1 MALYNVE
8 VIEKLSRVVEQ
19 EADSY
24 EIAEELIATK
34 YADEEI
40 VLDWEDLEYT
50 KYKPYPSQE
59 LVEYFNVNI
68 KYDSK
73 NKLLNFSNKYDSIAT
88 YDCKIQ
94 EDFNNALNDF
104 LEDYIELEDVKAEK
118 IWRYKNEESLLRTS
132 YGIDKTD
139 LLMYKANNCLAQEH
153 SRIYQTTVDRYK
165 DSEDLYNDYFANKK

>member
-8 VIEKLSRVVEQ
+8 VIEKLSRVVDQ
-19 EADSY
+19 EADFY

-34 YADEEI
+34 FADEEI

-59 LVEYFNVNI
+59 LIEDYNVNI

-73 NKLLNFSNKYDSIAT
+73 NKILNFSNKYNSIAT

-94 EDFNNALNDF
+94 GYFNNALNDF
-104 LEDYIELEDVKAEK
+104 LK
-118 IWRYKNEESLLRTS
+118 IILN
-132 YGIDKTD
+132 
-139 LLMYKANNCLAQEH
+139 
-153 SRIYQTTVDRYK
+153 
-165 DSEDLYNDYFANKK
+165 